1 MMHRQTRERQSA
13 AERAR
18 VAAELLHEAEL
29 LTETAMLLPV
39 APPVVPAPITPVVAT
54 PPAARTAPRLPPSM
68 VERKNGTPV
77 IAPESTTLA
86 RFDAAIGERP
96 DDIHLRL
103 DRAELLSQTGRYAAA
118 RCDLEY
124 VLAVEPEN
132 LAALSALGVVF
143 LRKGLWA
150 EAVPRFQRVVE
161 LDGHT
166 PTPWLHLAEAL
177 NHVDDLPGALAAFR
191 RAEEIDPTNA
201 RALYG
206 QGVVLDRMRRPDDA
220 TRMYRRSREVAR
232 R

>member
-39 APPVVPAPITPVVAT
+39 TPPVTAAPVTPAAAT
-54 PPAARTAPRLPPSM
+54 PPAARTAPPLPRSM
-68 VERKNGTPV
+68 AERKNGTP
-77 IAPESTTLA
+77 IMAPESTTLA
-86 RFDAAIGERP
+86 RFDAAIAERP
-96 DDIHLRL
+96 DDVQLLL
-103 DRAELLSQTGRYAAA
+103 DRAELLSHTGRYAAA
-118 RCDLEY
+118 RCDLEH

-166 PTPWLHLAEAL
+166 PTPWLRLAEAL
-177 NHVDDLPGALAAFR
+177 NHVDDLAGALAAFR

-201 RALYG
+201 KALYG
-206 QGVVLDRMRRPDDA
+206 QGVVLDRLRRPDDA